1 LCHYSLAGFEKRD
14 HSMWTVSIT
23 STQYADEKLASL
35 SIESPVNLHTSEGL
49 GVLVGLWCG
58 RLHDRVQTDEGML
71 QFAVGFQ
78 VGDVVVEPKGGQIS
92 NRGRLQTTGGH
103 LKVVQ
108 SEMDQAKRHGAAGGQ
123 LGINL
128 TKWIGSLAKADANV
142 GGQLERT
149 ISQTEQKNR
158 EYIQHFWR
166 VADAGHNFW
175 RVYGLGLNQENVL
188 EHKIIGDEPLCHI
201 LPELESTSI
210 EVVVTFRC
218 SLKDLWFQRT
228 SAVPTPIDSR
238 FDQKQSELNRA
249 AVAARIAALAIGRAA
264 KISESGVSEGDV
276 VLARQTL
283 RAVRKR
289 QGKHRNE

>member
-1 LCHYSLAGFEKRD
+1 
-14 HSMWTVSIT
+14 MWTVSIT

-49 GVLVGLWCG
+49 GLLVGLWCG
-58 RLHDRVQTDEGML
+58 RLHDRVQTNEGIL

-78 VGDVVVEPKGGQIS
+78 VGEVVVEPKGGQIS

-108 SEMDQAKRHGAAGGQ
+108 SEVDQAKKHGGAGGQ

-128 TKWIGSLAKADANV
+128 AKWVGSLAKADVNV
-142 GGQLERT
+142 GGQVERT
-149 ISQTEQKNR
+149 ISHSEHKNR

-175 RVYGLGLNQENVL
+175 RVYGLGLNQEDVL

-201 LPELESTSI
+201 LPELESNSI
-210 EVVVTFRC
+210 EVAVTFRC
-218 SLKDLWFQRT
+218 SLKDLWFQRA
-228 SAVPTPIDSR
+228 SAVPTPLDPR

-249 AVAARIAALAIGRAA
+249 AVAARIAALAISRAA
-264 KISESGVSEGDV
+264 NIGESGVAEGDV

-283 RAVRKR
+283 HAIRKKL
-289 QGKHRNE
+289 GNHRNE